1 MHMTSKISKSLKS
14 VFLPI
19 LLGVTLFGLMVGV
32 NPLIPSNIG
41 WLLNKLDPAQH
52 FLGWDFYR
60 NSPWTLPVGLNPRFG
75 LDLSSSIVYSD
86 SIPLLAIPFKVFASF
101 LPSPFQYFGLWV
113 LVCFI
118 LQAWACWKLIE
129 LTLGKIAKGNA
140 LLHFFATGLLFL
152 CPSFLW
158 RINTPA
164 GMHASLLAH
173 FYILASLYLLLCN
186 ERKNRYRY
194 WLLLICGSL
203 LTHFYLFVIVGL
215 LWSADYLDRFQSQFA
230 QRKLRCF
237 LEIAV
242 TILLVTLLS
251 WLVGYFSIRAS
262 LNSERGY
269 GFFAMNVLGL
279 IDPNGWSYVLPNLSP
294 KNDWGEGFSFLG
306 LGIILLLL
314 SCLPKLWSSRNHLL
328 LFLRKHWFL
337 IALMFLFVLI
347 AITHRIHLGA
357 QLFLLSFPDRL
368 ISILDA
374 LRSAARLMWPV
385 HYLIVLGAI
394 TLIGKIYPKKWAAI
408 FFAIFFFIQLGD
420 TSKAWLVS
428 REQINENFSQELAS
442 PKLQSQFW
450 QDAAH
455 FYQHIIV
462 VPAMNLPPHW
472 EQFAT
477 LAARYHLS
485 TNSIHAARIDQHQER
500 VSNLNLERILKS
512 GDFSNDSLY
521 VLQNN
526 VVISALGNL
535 GENNL
540 LAKVNGFNVLAPNWV
555 SCNFCQSLP
564 PPDILTKAQFLELNG
579 KPFTFSEKNSRAPYY
594 LRSGWDL
601 PEEWGAWSNGKKA
614 VLNLLIPSS
623 TSKSLTLHYKAFVNP
638 IKHPQLDF
646 DIFINGKWFHKYRV
660 SQFEDNLLKIDLNN
674 AMHTEK
680 YLSIEFRVS
689 NPVKPSAIG
698 YNNAD
703 HRNLGIGLT
712 TAVFE

>member
-1 MHMTSKISKSLKS
+1 MTSKVSKSLKS
-14 VFLPI
+14 IFPPV
-19 LLGVTLFGLMVGV
+19 LLGFILFGLMVGL
-32 NPLIPSNIG
+32 NPLNPSNIG

-52 FLGWDFYR
+52 FLGWDFFK
-60 NSPWTLPVGLNPRFG
+60 NSSWTLPPGLNPRFG
-75 LDLSSSIVYSD
+75 LDISSAIVYSD
-86 SIPLLAIPFKVFASF
+86 SIPLFAIPFKVFASF
-101 LPSPFQYFGLWV
+101 LPSPFQYFGIWV
-113 LVCFI
+113 LVCFV
-118 LQAWACWKLIE
+118 LQAWVCWKLIE
-129 LTLGKIAKGNA
+129 LTLGKIAQENP

-173 FYILASLYLLLCN
+173 FFILASLYLLLSN
-186 ERKNRYRY
+186 ETKNRYRY
-194 WLLLICGSL
+194 WLLLLCGSL

-215 LWSADYLDRFQSQFA
+215 LWGADYLDRFHSQFA
-230 QRKLRCF
+230 QRKLKCF
-237 LEIAV
+237 FEITCAL
-242 TILLVTLLS
+242 LLVGLLS

-279 IDPNGWSYVLPNLSP
+279 IDPNGWSYILPNLSP

-314 SCLPKLWSSRNHLL
+314 SCMPKLWSFR
-328 LFLRKHWFL
+328 HWVLTFFQGHRFL
-337 IALMFLFVLI
+337 IALMFFFILI
-347 AITHRIHLGA
+347 AITHRIHFGT
-357 QLFLLSFPDRL
+357 QLIVLPIPDRIINVL
-368 ISILDA
+368 NN

-385 HYLIVLGAI
+385 HYLIVLGAL
-394 TLIGKIYPKKWAAI
+394 TLIGKAYPKKWSTI
-408 FFAIFFFIQLGD
+408 FFALFFFIQLGD
-420 TSKAWLVS
+420 TSKAWLVNQT
-428 REQINENFSQELAS
+428 QINEKFSQELAS

-455 FYQHIIV
+455 FYHNIIV

-477 LAARYHLS
+477 LAARYHLG
-485 TNSIHAARIDQHQER
+485 TNSIHAARIDQHKER
-500 VSNLNLERILKS
+500 VSNQNLERILIS
-512 GDFSNDSLY
+512 GNFLKDSLY

-555 SCNFCQSLP
+555 SCNFCQALP
-564 PPDILTKAQFLELNG
+564 PTEILTKSQFLELND

-594 LRSGWDL
+594 LRSGWAL
-601 PEEWGAWSNGKKA
+601 PEAWGVWSNGKKA
-614 VLNLLIPSS
+614 VLNLLIPSA

-638 IKHPQLDF
+638 ITQPQLDF
-646 DIFINGKWFHKYRV
+646 DVFINEKWFQKYRI
-660 SQFEDNLLKIDLNN
+660 SQFEDNLLKIDLNK
-674 AMHTEK
+674 AMHSEK
-680 YLSIEFRVS
+680 YLSIEFRVL

-703 HRNLGIGLT
+703 QRDLGIGLT
-712 TAVFE
+712 AAVFE